1 MRVLTIAAHP
11 DDETLGAG
19 GTMAG
24 LAADGHEVWVC
35 ILTDGVT
42 ARHGHVELQ
51 QECAR
56 RAADVLGVAE
66 VVFCGLP
73 DQRLDSLALL
83 DVITPIEKCIDQLQ
97 PQVVLTHF
105 MEDANQDHRAV
116 FRATVVATRP
126 SAGSSVR
133 RVLCYETASSTE
145 WAPPFPGTVFAPN
158 VFVDIG
164 STLPTKLDAMR
175 EYENT
180 HSGEMHAFPHPRSYE
195 ALEACAKRHGAAS
208 GLMAAE
214 PFMLVRQVS
223 ARGEQ
228 GDGLCL

>member
-19 GTMAG
+19 GTMAA
-24 LAADGHEVWVC
+24 LAADGHEAWVC
-35 ILTDGVT
+35 VLTDGVT

-56 RAADVLGVAE
+56 RAMDVLGVAE
-66 VVFCGLP
+66 ALFCGLP
-73 DQRLDSLALL
+73 DQRLDTLALL
-83 DVITPIEKCIDQLQ
+83 DVITPIEKCIAEFR
-97 PQVVLTHF
+97 PHVVLTPF
-105 MEDANQDHRAV
+105 MEDANQDHRVA

-126 SAGSSVR
+126 TEGSTVR

-164 STLPTKLDAMR
+164 STLQTKLDAMR

-180 HSGEMHAFPHPRSYE
+180 HSGEMRRFPHPRSYE
-195 ALEACAKRHGAAS
+195 ALEAYARRHGAAA
-208 GLMAAE
+208 GLQAAE

-223 ARGEQ
+223 VREEL
-228 GDGLCL
+228 GDGLGL

>member
-1 MRVLTIAAHP
+1 MRVLTVAAHP

-42 ARHGHVELQ
+42 ARHGHIEQQ

-73 DQRLDSLALL
+73 DQRLDTLALL
-83 DVITPIEKCIDQLQ
+83 DVIAPIEKCVAQLQ

-105 MEDANQDHRAV
+105 MEDANQDHRAA

-126 SAGSSVR
+126 TAGASVR
-133 RVLCYETASSTE
+133 KVLCYETASSTE

-158 VFVDIG
+158 VFVDIAG
-164 STLPTKLDAMR
+164 TLEKKLGAMR

-180 HSGEMHAFPHPRSYE
+180 HSGEMHPFPHPRSYE
-195 ALEACAKRHGAAS
+195 ALEAYARRHGAAS

-214 PFMLVRQVS
+214 PFMLVRQIHS
-223 ARGEQ
+223 REGRT
-228 GDGLCL
+228 DGLDL